1 MTPSLPPLAWLR
13 AFEAAA
19 RHLSFTL
26 AAEELHLTQAAVS
39 KHVKLLEHYL
49 REPLFQRLPRS
60 LALTRSG
67 AAYLPKVQDA
77 FARLGAGT
85 AEVFGARRGDMLTI
99 RAPVGYAVTW
109 LAPRLP
115 AFRAKHPHIAL
126 RIVSSVWNEETE
138 GLRYDLDILYGLGR
152 WPGHRVDRLTWEQI
166 EPVCA
171 PHLAARLSDPDDLAA
186 ETLVHVIGYQE
197 GWATWL
203 TAVGAKAPDAGSGL
217 QFDTTAMAL
226 AVAAAGGGVALGRSS
241 MVQAELESGRLVA
254 PFNRPVPV
262 DESFWLLSDP
272 DGREHPHTA
281 VFRDWLLAEARA

>member
-1 MTPSLPPLAWLR
+1 MTQPLPPLTWLR

-26 AAEELHLTQAAVS
+26 AADELHLTQAAIS
-39 KHVKLLEHYL
+39 KHVRLLEHYL

-60 LALTRSG
+60 LALTPSG

-85 AEVFGARRGDMLTI
+85 AEVFGARRGDMLTV

-109 LAPRLP
+109 LAPRLH
-115 AFRAKHPHIAL
+115 AFCAANPDVAL
-126 RIVSSVWNEETE
+126 RIVSSVWNEDTE
-138 GLRYDLDILYGLGR
+138 GLRHDLDILYGVGR
-152 WPGHRVDRLTWEQI
+152 WPGHRVERLTWEQV

-171 PHLAARLSDPDDLAA
+171 PSVASRLSVPDDLAR

-203 TAVGAKAPDAGSGL
+203 AAVGARAPDAGGGL

-241 MVQAELESGRLVA
+241 MVQTDLASGRLVA
-254 PFNRPVPV
+254 PFGMPVTV
-262 DESFWLLSDP
+262 EESFWLLSNP
-272 DGREHPHTA
+272 EGREHPHA
-281 VFRDWLLAEARA
+281 ALFRDWLLAEARR